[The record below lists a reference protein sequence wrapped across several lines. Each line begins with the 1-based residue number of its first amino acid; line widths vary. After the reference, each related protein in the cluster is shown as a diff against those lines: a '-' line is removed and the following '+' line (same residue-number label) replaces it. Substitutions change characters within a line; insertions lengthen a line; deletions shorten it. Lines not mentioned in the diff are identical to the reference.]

1 MQTFRAVLL
10 AVFVTGYLVNFF
22 IKIPF
27 LPEARA
33 VTALVFFGCSFFLL
47 KPINKKICSILVGIG
62 VVLLLS
68 NDAGIQEWVR
78 AIIEN
83 SGLISLL
90 LTVPLLGLIL
100 GYASYEEAISAV
112 AARYIRS
119 EYGYYAAVVTIVNL
133 LGTFLNMA
141 AAPLCYHMIKNIAQ
155 NFDAGL
161 TAKALG
167 RGFGANLLW
176 SPNLIAVAVS
186 FQYVNLSW
194 YELAPVGIFFSLVV
208 YLLTLGLGKGAASR
222 KKTTPDNW
230 RADKISTEA
239 FPASYRKLLA
249 ILGVQIVLILSA
261 VLVLDYSIGKNVLV
275 AVSLVSFFA
284 PALIALV
291 TGKISVFKNGL
302 DKYFSTTLPSMANEF
317 MLFSCVGFF
326 GFSLGTTDFGR
337 ALMSKLLG
345 LFAPYPDI
353 APFLII
359 WTIGLLAM
367 IGVHPIITISSLGI
381 CLANVKIGLTELQ
394 VAMSLM
400 AGYMMY
406 LLTSPFSSMT
416 MILSGLLDKNVF
428 DVSVRINLGYSLLI
442 SVTVTVLLL
451 FFR

>member
-1 MQTFRAVLL
+1 MQTFRASLLVL
-10 AVFVTGYLVNFF
+10 FVTGYLVNFF
-22 IKIPF
+22 VKIPF

-33 VTALVFFGCSFFLL
+33 FTALVFFSCSIFLL
-47 KPINKKICSILVGIG
+47 KPINKKMCILLVGAG

-68 NDAGIQEWVR
+68 NDAGIKDWVR
-78 AIIEN
+78 AITEN

-100 GYASYEEAISAV
+100 GYASYEEAISALAV
-112 AARYIRS
+112 RYIRS
-119 EYGYYAAVVTIVNL
+119 EFGYYAAVVTIVNL

-141 AAPLCYHMIKNIAQ
+141 AAPLCYHMIKHIAQ
-155 NFDAGL
+155 NYDASL

-167 RGFGANLLW
+167 RGFSANLLW

-186 FQYVNLSW
+186 LQYVNLSW
-194 YELAPVGIFFSLVV
+194 YELAPVGILFSLIAF
-208 YLLTLGLGKGAASR
+208 LLTLGLGKAVLSR
-222 KKTTPDNW
+222 KKPDIFQ
-230 RADKISTEA
+230 AAGKSTEA
-239 FPASYRKLLA
+239 FPASYSKVLTV
-249 ILGVQIVLILSA
+249 LGVQIVLVLSA

-284 PALIALV
+284 PLLIALI
-291 TGKISVFKNGL
+291 TGKIAVFNKGME
-302 DKYFSTTLPSMANEF
+302 KYFSITLPSMANEF

-326 GFSLGTTDFGR
+326 GYSLGTTDFGK

-345 LFAPYPDI
+345 IFALYPDI

-381 CLANVKIGLTELQ
+381 CLANGKIGLTELQ

-400 AGYMMY
+400 TGYMMY

-428 DVSVRINLGYSLLI
+428 DVSVRINLGYAMLVSLTI
-442 SVTVTVLLL
+442 TILLH